1 MAKEDSQATIYGGP
15 TKRLFVSM
23 LTRDIELDDA
33 ILDLLDNCVDGAM
46 RANPGKIGSPSPFKG
61 RKAEITLSKE
71 RFVIKDNCGG
81 IPPDYIENAF
91 SLGRP
96 SIEMDGDLPTI
107 GMYGIGMKRAIF
119 KMASEATVSSVHKER
134 KVSVKYTET
143 WLDPLNKEWLLP
155 IDDIFISTKDEGVT
169 ITCTK
174 LKPEIQRYF
183 SNDAFINSLSEK
195 ISEHFGY
202 IIQKGFEVYL
212 NGKLLK
218 SVTLPLLSA
227 TKPGGIQPFDFH
239 ANIDGVHVKVTIG
252 FFRPLVQEKEID
264 EETERPSSR
273 ERAGISVICN
283 DRIVLLQDR
292 SMITGWGDGGVPRY
306 HPQFRAIAGLVVLM
320 SNDASKLP
328 VSTTKR
334 GLDVGSEVYLKVRQ
348 ACMEGMKLFTDFT
361 NKWKGI
367 EKDAA
372 PYFAS
377 TMPMDAKTEVR
388 LAIEQGTKVRD
399 IPDAKKFK
407 PKLPMPAKRT
417 ATRRISFV
425 RDASEVRT
433 VSLYLFREDD
443 QPASVVGERCFDKTL
458 LEAKNA

>member
-1 MAKEDSQATIYGGP
+1 MTNDELPTTIYGGP

-46 RANPGKIGSPSPFKG
+46 RANPGKVGSPAPFKG
-61 RKAEITLSKE
+61 CKAEISLSKTE
-71 RFVIKDNCGG
+71 FVIEDNCGG
-81 IPPDYIENAF
+81 IPPDYIMDAF

-96 SIEMDGDLPTI
+96 SIEKDGDLPTI

-119 KMASEATVSSVHKER
+119 KIASEATVSSIHKKS
-134 KVSVKYTET
+134 KVSVKYSDN
-143 WLDPLNKEWLLP
+143 WLDPENNEWDLP
-155 IDDIFISTKDEGVT
+155 IEDIFISAKSEGVK
-169 ITCTK
+169 ITCNR
-174 LKPEIQRYF
+174 LKSDIAKYF
-183 SNDAFINSLSEK
+183 SNDAFINTLSEK

-202 IIQKGFEVYL
+202 IMQKGFEVFI
-212 NGKLLK
+212 NGKRLNP
-218 SVTLPLLSA
+218 VTLPLLSD
-227 TKPGGIQPFDFH
+227 TKVGGIQPFDFH
-239 ANIDGVHVKVTIG
+239 AKIDGVHVKVTIG
-252 FFRPLVQEKEID
+252 FFRPLVQEREID
-264 EETERPSSR
+264 DETERPSSR

-306 HPQFRAIAGLVVLM
+306 HPQFRAIAGLVVLT
-320 SNDASKLP
+320 SNDAEKLP

-348 ACMEGMKLFTDFT
+348 ACIEGMKLFTDFT
-361 NKWKGI
+361 NKWKGM
-367 EKDAA
+367 EKEAGNH
-372 PYFAS
+372 FQS

-388 LAIEQGTKVRD
+388 LAIEHGSKVRD
-399 IPDAKKFK
+399 IPEARKFR

-417 ATRRISFV
+417 TTRRISFV
-425 RDASEVRT
+425 RDIAQIKT

-443 QPASVVGERCFDKTL
+443 QPASVVGERCFEKAL
-458 LEAKNA
+458 LEAENG